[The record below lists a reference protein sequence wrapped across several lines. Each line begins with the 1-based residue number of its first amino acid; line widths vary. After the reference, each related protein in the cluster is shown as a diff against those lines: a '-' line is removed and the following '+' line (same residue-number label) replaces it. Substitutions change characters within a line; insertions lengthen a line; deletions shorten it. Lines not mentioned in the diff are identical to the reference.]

1 MRSSSR
7 RGSAPTLAARE
18 EGSRRRLRK
27 RTVLQL
33 PDRAKR
39 WAILYPT
46 EVLPK
51 PLRLAARKRLLEQL
65 ELTKARRA
73 GLIIVGHPKSGNTW
87 LRVLISRLY
96 QVRHDIPASLIAH
109 SDELHR
115 QNPAIPYITATNGWY
130 SYEGAVGRV
139 LAAGAPDSPMRHK
152 PIVFLARNP
161 CDIAVSWFLQVT
173 KRQSKPKFELINDEL
188 GHPLDRTA
196 IQMWDFVRHSD
207 LGVMS
212 LIAFLNTWARNM
224 ETLEHSIMVRYED
237 LRADPAEQLRRIA
250 KLVGESFTDETYDE
264 AVRFGSV
271 ENLRA
276 LESKGFFKH
285 GGMSLRNPADP
296 ETFKVRRAKVG
307 GYRDY
312 LTAEQAAEIEDLMVK
327 HLSPVF
333 GYTATA
339 PAAPRTG
346 TEALSPTA

>member
-1 MRSSSR
+1 
-7 RGSAPTLAARE
+7 
-18 EGSRRRLRK
+18 
-27 RTVLQL
+27 VLQL

-237 LRADPAEQLRRIA
+237 LRADPGRAAAPDREARRGKLHRRDVRRGGSLRLRRELA
-250 KLVGESFTDETYDE
+250 RAREQRLLQARRDEPAQSRRPGDVQSAARES
-264 AVRFGSV
+264 
-271 ENLRA
+271 
-276 LESKGFFKH
+276 
-285 GGMSLRNPADP
+285 
-296 ETFKVRRAKVG
+296 RR
-307 GYRDY
+307 
-312 LTAEQAAEIEDLMVK
+312 I
-327 HLSPVF
+327 P
-333 GYTATA
+333 
-339 PAAPRTG
+339 
-346 TEALSPTA
+346 